1 MRQAKTGDTVKVHLT
16 GSLENGEVFSKPEE
30 EPLEF
35 TLGSGELIRGFEKGI
50 VGMEVGQTKK
60 ITVPPEEAYGSRQ
73 EELVFDLKKSDF
85 LVTPVIGQ
93 HLQLRRRSG
102 DSLKVTVTGV
112 DEDTVTLDANHPL
125 ARKPLLFKVKLVEIA

>member
-1 MRQAKTGDTVKVHLT
+1 MRQAKNGDTVKVHLT
-16 GSLENGEVFSKPEE
+16 GKLENGEVFSKPAD

-35 TLGSGELIRGFEKGI
+35 TLGGGELIRGFEKGI

-73 EELVFDLKKSDF
+73 EELLFDLKKSDF

-102 DSLKVTVTGV
+102 DLLKVTCCRCG
-112 DEDTVTLDANHPL
+112 
-125 ARKPLLFKVKLVEIA
+125 

>member
-1 MRQAKTGDTVKVHLT
+1 MRQAKNGDTIKVHLT
-16 GSLENGEVFSKPEE
+16 GKLENGEVFSKPAD

-35 TLGSGELIRGFEKGI
+35 TLGCGELIRGFEKGI
-50 VGMEVGQTKK
+50 IGMEFGQTKK

-73 EELVFDLKKSDF
+73 EELVFDLEKSDF

-102 DSLKVTVTGV
+102 NSLKVTVTGV

-125 ARKPLLFKVKLVEIA
+125 AGKPLFFKVKLVEIA